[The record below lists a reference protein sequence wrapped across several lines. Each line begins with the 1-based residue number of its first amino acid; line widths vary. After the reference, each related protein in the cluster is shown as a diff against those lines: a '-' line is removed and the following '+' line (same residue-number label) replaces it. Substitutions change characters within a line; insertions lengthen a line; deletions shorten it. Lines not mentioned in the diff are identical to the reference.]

1 MLIFR
6 TNVFLTLKFLY
17 IRIQLLLFLVVYD
30 VICTETRCTTNKKK
44 GGGILIT
51 EYYYS
56 NRKTKK
62 EIKELF
68 LIDWYQ

>member
-17 IRIQLLLFLVVYD
+17 IIIQLLLFLVVYD
-30 VICTETRCTTNKKK
+30 VICKETRCTTNKQKK
-44 GGGILIT
+44 KNIT